1 MLSKMLAA
9 AAALATAEAQF
20 IGGMGG
26 GIGPA
31 CMRGVV
37 TPIDVAEGA
46 QCGGYCN
53 NYGTCAKG

>member
-20 IGGMGG
+20 MG